1 VDVRAQLIAPLS
13 RTPDIRELELSNCN
27 EMLLKELPIGMHKL
41 RNIKGINALKSITEE
56 MIDSN
61 GGLQEFV
68 IGECSSLASLPK
80 DGLLSTLKTL
90 DINFCSS
97 LWGNDRLQQ
106 WSSRVGDERL
116 LESNTYGLMRN
127 WLNKLQV

>member
-1 VDVRAQLIAPLS
+1 
-13 RTPDIRELELSNCN
+13 
-27 EMLLKELPIGMHKL
+27 MLLKELPIGMHKL

-97 LWGNDRLQQ
+97 L
-106 WSSRVGDERL
+106 
-116 LESNTYGLMRN
+116 
-127 WLNKLQV
+127 

>member
-1 VDVRAQLIAPLS
+1 LPILLPSLPKLEIRGCPQLIAPLS
-13 RTPDIRELELSNCN
+13 RTPDIRELELSICN

-56 MIDSN
+56 MIDSS

-97 LWGNDRLQQ
+97 L
-106 WSSRVGDERL
+106 
-116 LESNTYGLMRN
+116 
-127 WLNKLQV
+127 